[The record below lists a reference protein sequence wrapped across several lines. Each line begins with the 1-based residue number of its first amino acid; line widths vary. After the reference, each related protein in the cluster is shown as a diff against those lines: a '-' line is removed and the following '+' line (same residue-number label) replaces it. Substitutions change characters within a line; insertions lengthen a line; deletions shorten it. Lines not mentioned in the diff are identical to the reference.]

1 MKQKRKS
8 TATYSRA
15 LKIHVSQKKKKNC
28 KKKQHRTTICCSAK
42 QRVMCWKY
50 LSGGSVAA
58 WRGVSASTAKL
69 LSSSEDVLH
78 APKLE
83 KKQETKNVV
92 YMRGSGYSCAIQR
105 AGGRFSFLHQTQPK
119 QMFPHFPS
127 TLCSELG
134 SAGSGSILFQLH
146 TASIDLFERK

>member
-8 TATYSRA
+8 AATYSKA
-15 LKIHVSQKKKKNC
+15 LKIHVSQKNC
-28 KKKQHRTTICCSAK
+28 KKQHCTTICCLAK
-42 QRVMCWKY
+42 QRVVCWKQ

-58 WRGVSASTAKL
+58 WRGVSASTVKL

-78 APKLE
+78 APKQNTHTLF
-83 KKQETKNVV
+83 